1 MMNPLTPAVDNLN
14 SAEQK
19 AIIGLGGIF
28 ALRMLG
34 LFMIVPVFSVYGTQ
48 YAHATPFLIGLAI
61 GIYGL
66 GQALFQIP
74 MSLLAD
80 KLPRKP
86 IIIMGLLVFALG
98 GLICA
103 TASDIYWVIAGRFVA
118 GSGAVSAVVMALL
131 ADVTRE
137 QHRTKA
143 MASMG
148 LTIAM
153 SVMLAFGI
161 GPFLTQFV
169 GIAGLFWLTVVS
181 AILAI
186 GLLWLVP
193 NSTRVLKHNLDNQS
207 PSQQIISVLKIHDI
221 NRLHLAIFVLH
232 LSMTAMFTLLPQQF
246 AQVLGLSV
254 SQQGFVYLPLLL
266 LGFIIAV
273 PLIIIAE
280 KRKKMRSV
288 FLASL
293 VALIVGLVIL
303 AIGASTLVGLVFGLA
318 VYYIGFNSLEATI
331 PSWISKRTPVAHKAT
346 AMGINSTAQFF
357 GAFVGG
363 ALGGILLT
371 HGIALAWMILAIITV
386 LGLFLIVPISSPPYL
401 TSLTVA
407 LPSSV
412 SDFTTWSK
420 QLLTVS
426 GVEELVMMP
435 NEGIAYLKLDK
446 QKLDERSRQQ
456 MSQLLNQSLAF

>member
-1 MMNPLTPAVDNLN
+1 MITQNMPTVTNATDSLN
-14 SAEQK
+14 SAEKK
-19 AIIGLGGIF
+19 AIVGLGGIF

-66 GQALFQIP
+66 GQAIFQIP
-74 MSLLAD
+74 VSLLAD

-86 IIIMGLLVFALG
+86 IIIAGLLVFALG

-153 SVMLAFGI
+153 SVMVAFGL
-161 GPFLTQFV
+161 GPFLTQFM
-169 GIAGLFWLTVVS
+169 GISGLFWLTV
-181 AILAI
+181 ALALLAI
-186 GLLWLVP
+186 GLLLMVP
-193 NSTRVLKHNLDNQS
+193 NSSRVLKHNLDNHT
-207 PSQQIISVLKIHDI
+207 PVQQMAAVLKIGDI
-221 NRLHLAIFVLH
+221 NRLHLAIFILH
-232 LSMTAMFTLLPQQF
+232 LTMTAMFTLLPQQF
-246 AQVLGLSV
+246 SQVLGLSV
-254 SQQGFVYLPLLL
+254 AQQGYVYLPLLL

-280 KRKKMRSV
+280 KRQKMRSV

-293 VALIVGLVIL
+293 LTLVVGLAIL
-303 AIGASTLVGLVFGLA
+303 AMASLTSVGLIAGLA

-331 PSWISKRTPVAHKAT
+331 PSWISKKAPVANKAT

-363 ALGGILLT
+363 ALGGLLLT
-371 HGIALAWMILAIITV
+371 QSMTLAWSILAGLSLGALAMI
-386 LGLFLIVPISSPPYL
+386 FPIHSPPYL
-401 TSLTVA
+401 TSLTVS
-407 LPSSV
+407 LPAV
-412 SDFTTWSK
+412 ADITTWSK
-420 QLLTVS
+420 QLLEIE
-426 GVEELVMMP
+426 GIDELVLMQQ
-435 NEGIAYLKLDK
+435 EGIAYLKINK
-446 QKLDERSRQQ
+446 QQLTDIARQRL
-456 MSQLLNQSLAF
+456 SQLYINL